1 MGGGGGGG
9 GGVSVCVERGGG
21 LEMIP
26 GSQVSKKKQQES
38 PSIFT
43 VQYTVWLLSQV
54 SEKKRQQECVSVCTK
69 CDTGSPSCASNQSV
83 RGKETV
89 GMSVFTVQ
97 YNVDSRNVSFYCAIQ
112 RRQ

>member
-1 MGGGGGGG
+1 M
-9 GGVSVCVERGGG
+9 
-21 LEMIP
+21 
-26 GSQVSKKKQQES
+26 
-38 PSIFT
+38 
-43 VQYTVWLLSQV
+43 
-54 SEKKRQQECVSVCTK
+54 SVCTK

-112 RRQ
+112 RITLVVQVVPVISQ